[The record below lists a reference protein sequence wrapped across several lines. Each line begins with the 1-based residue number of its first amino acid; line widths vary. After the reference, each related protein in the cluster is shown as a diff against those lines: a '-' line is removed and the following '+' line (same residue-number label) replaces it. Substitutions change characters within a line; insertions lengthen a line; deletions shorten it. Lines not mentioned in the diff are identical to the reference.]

1 MYSEVALLLSVL
13 IQSSLQ
19 QFSCTMRRLSS
30 FRFFYLRVIAAMC
43 LSLSYATSTGLLS
56 SRAPIILNLNRVA
69 SNETGLLKFPKASV
83 RTKSLFFEKTLGIE
97 SGKPF
102 NFDIEK
108 WKAIQRSGLF
118 RNLTAKAAPVGSNEV
133 ILQISGQELP
143 SIRFSPEVSVAA
155 SIDRPEVSG
164 GVRCQCDP

>member
-1 MYSEVALLLSVL
+1 MWLFPFQFDNLWILA
-13 IQSSLQ
+13 IMFSSL
-19 QFSCTMRRLSS
+19 S
-30 FRFFYLRVIAAMC
+30 F
-43 LSLSYATSTGLLS
+43 ATSTGLLSS

-69 SNETGLLKFPKASV
+69 TNETGLIKLPKAGV
-83 RTKSLFFEKTLGIE
+83 RTKTLFFERTLGIE

-118 RNLTAKAAPVGSNEV
+118 RNLTAKAAPVGTNEV
-133 ILQISGQELP
+133 ILKISGQELP
-143 SIRFSPEVSVAA
+143 SIRFAPEVSVAA

-164 GVRCQCDP
+164 GVSSPCDP

>member
-1 MYSEVALLLSVL
+1 MSTLAFIVVIESSILQLYSLIMVPSLLNFIFVGVL
-13 IQSSLQ
+13 AVTYSP
-19 QFSCTMRRLSS
+19 LSS
-30 FRFFYLRVIAAMC
+30 
-43 LSLSYATSTGLLS
+43 ATSTGLLS
-56 SRAPIILNLNRVA
+56 STRAPIILNLNRVA
-69 SNETGLLKFPKASV
+69 SNETGIIKLPKAGV
-83 RTKSLFFEKTLGIE
+83 RTKSQFFERTLGIE

-133 ILQISGQELP
+133 ILKITGQELP
-143 SIRFSPEVSVAA
+143 SIRFAPEVSVAA

-164 GVRCQCDP
+164 GVSGQCET